1 MNTRRFRRGLTRMMG
16 LSLALGLMFSFAEA
30 QERISSEVKVSAGRQ
45 LSHKEKQALSLAAGR
60 ILIHVNHARTHI
72 RHKRD
77 KEALLHVEKAL
88 TLAKIVETAV
98 PEYRIVS
105 TIKAGNMAYQDS
117 ETVKS
122 LVVPVYP
129 ELDET
134 ASVLIPVKRSKKEA
148 AASSESPSG
157 QGDGQLQYTTVSL
170 DVGEA
175 KYYLDEA
182 AAALK
187 RAELSVADKSLFSI
201 QEEVDFDFDEISLPL
216 LKARWHL
223 LDAARKI
230 SRKEYQ
236 AAKESL
242 HKAAG
247 AVETYTSQ
255 SGEGISSQARGL
267 ADEINHLAIKLD
279 EKKDRATEAIHG
291 FWGRLVDL
299 M

>member
-1 MNTRRFRRGLTRMMG
+1 M
-16 LSLALGLMFSFAEA
+16 
-30 QERISSEVKVSAGRQ
+30 
-45 LSHKEKQALSLAAGR
+45 
-60 ILIHVNHARTHI
+60 
-72 RHKRD
+72 
-77 KEALLHVEKAL
+77 
-88 TLAKIVETAV
+88 
-98 PEYRIVS
+98 
-105 TIKAGNMAYQDS
+105 
-117 ETVKS
+117 
-122 LVVPVYP
+122 YP

-134 ASVLIPVKRSKKEA
+134 ASVLIPVKRTKREA
-148 AASSESPSG
+148 AASAESTSG
-157 QGDGQLQYTTVSL
+157 QGDGPSQYTTVSL
-170 DVGEA
+170 DVGET

-187 RAELSVADKSLFSI
+187 RIELSAADKSLFSI
-201 QEEVDFDFDEISLPL
+201 QEEVDFNYDEIGLPL

-230 SRKEYQ
+230 SRKQYR
-236 AAKESL
+236 AAKEAL

-255 SGEGISSQARGL
+255 AGEGMASQPREL

-279 EKKDRATEAIHG
+279 EKKDKATEIIHG